1 MTMYIDIV
9 IIENLI
15 MNYIILYATG
25 IVTKVKMKK
34 IRVLISSLIGAIF
47 VAIQYVTNLKI
58 YSNSLCKKKNS
69 FIIEKT
75 ILSILMIF
83 IAFNPQKIKQLGKQ
97 LILFYLTT
105 FTFGGVATYLIYVIK
120 PQDIIIKNGMF
131 VGTYVLKTIF
141 LGAILGTVIIIIAFK
156 ISKNKMTKKDILCQT
171 KIKLEGKEITLNTM
185 LDTGNMLKEPISGTP
200 VIIVEKTS
208 LYELMP
214 KEILEHTEEILGGD
228 FEKIPEEIKNKYI
241 SKFKMIPFSSL
252 GKQNGMLL
260 GIKAEKIEVLNEN
273 YKNDKKN
280 VIIGIYNKSL
290 TKRGEYNALIGIELY

>member
-58 YSNSLCKKKNS
+58 YSN
-69 FIIEKT
+69 IIVKT

-171 KIKLEGKEITLNTM
+171 KIKLEGKEIKKITYKNKELDDNGNVVSEQKVNLDCADLEKAEALFKCLGFWTLIEV
-185 LDTGNMLKEPISGTP
+185 KYH
-200 VIIVEKTS
+200 VIVYEKDGVEFAFQIVENLGT
-208 LYELMP
+208 LIEYENINDFAG
-214 KEILEHTEEILGGD
+214 KSIQEIRDAKLEMLEDIRICDISISNEYVVKKAFELLAKKYEI
-228 FEKIPEEIKNKYI
+228 
-241 SKFKMIPFSSL
+241 
-252 GKQNGMLL
+252 
-260 GIKAEKIEVLNEN
+260 
-273 YKNDKKN
+273 
-280 VIIGIYNKSL
+280 
-290 TKRGEYNALIGIELY
+290 